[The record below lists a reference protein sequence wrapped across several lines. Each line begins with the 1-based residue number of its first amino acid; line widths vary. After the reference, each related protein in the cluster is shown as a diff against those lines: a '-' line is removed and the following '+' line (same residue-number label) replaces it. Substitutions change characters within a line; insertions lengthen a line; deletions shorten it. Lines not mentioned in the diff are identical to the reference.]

1 MAVGRSPGRA
11 SPDGQVSPLGTCIP
25 PGKVCPGGRV
35 CLPDIAT
42 RTFDARAVPR
52 KDRSGS
58 VSQAG
63 RRMHRRPSWGNA
75 DGGMETTLILA
86 AIAVFTLS
94 CIVVMAMMAR
104 ARRPELRMAREE
116 DLMEDLMEE
125 DEETLM
131 RSLQTPRTSPIDRSA
146 TILPIE
152 PQPDVRRLPPGDGT
166 R

>member
-1 MAVGRSPGRA
+1 
-11 SPDGQVSPLGTCIP
+11 
-25 PGKVCPGGRV
+25 
-35 CLPDIAT
+35 
-42 RTFDARAVPR
+42 
-52 KDRSGS
+52 
-58 VSQAG
+58 
-63 RRMHRRPSWGNA
+63 
-75 DGGMETTLILA
+75 METLLILGA
-86 AIAVFTLS
+86 LGVLLFSGFLVALQL
-94 CIVVMAMMAR
+94 AR
-104 ARRPELRMAREE
+104 GRRPELRMAREE